1 MRYAMLNASPM
12 RRRNVEPGMKK
23 LASIEELDDLR
34 RTVTSSRDP
43 DRPRIVVCG
52 GTGCRANGSLE
63 LAKALAEA
71 LGARKSD
78 VRVELKLSGC
88 HGFCQESPVVVIHPQ
103 EIFYGRVGLE
113 DVQRDVQD
121 IVEQTIVK
129 GETVD
134 RLLYANPANGEKIP
148 RYNDIPFYARQLRI
162 ALRNCGKIDPNSI
175 EDHIAEHGYA
185 ALAKVLAMDPED
197 VIDWIARSGLR
208 GRGGGGF
215 PTGKKWLFCRNAEDR
230 THRYIICNADEG
242 DPGAFMDR
250 SIMEGDPHSVLEGM
264 VIGAYAMSK
273 GICPVEGYVY
283 IRAEYPLAVQN
294 LREAI
299 RQAEALGVL
308 GDNILGTGF
317 NFHVKVKEGAGAF
330 VCGEE
335 TALIASIEGERGT
348 PRPRPPFPANR
359 GLFGKPSNINNVE
372 TWVNIPRI
380 MNGGPDWYASVGTD
394 TSPGTKVFS
403 LVGKVVNSGLV
414 EVPMGIS
421 LREIVFDIGG
431 GTLGGKA
438 FKAVQTGGPSGGCI
452 PAELLDIPV
461 DYEKLAEAGAI
472 MGSGGLVVMDEDTCM
487 VEIAR
492 YFIEFTQKESCGK
505 CVPCR
510 LGTRQMLQ
518 ILDDITRG
526 KGNPGD
532 IELLQEIGRSVKLGS
547 LCGLGQTA
555 PNPVLT
561 TIRYFRDEYE
571 AHINERSCPAGACE
585 HLLSY
590 SILPDK
596 CVGCGACLRVCPT
609 NAVTGEKKKPHVIDQ
624 ATCIKCGACF
634 DVCKFD
640 AVLRE

>member
-1 MRYAMLNASPM
+1 
-12 RRRNVEPGMKK
+12 MKR
-23 LASIEELDDLR
+23 LASIEELDALR
-34 RTVTSSRDP
+34 AEIMSSRNADQP
-43 DRPRIVVCG
+43 KIIVCG

-63 LAKALAEA
+63 LARALTEE
-71 LGARKSD
+71 LGSRKSD
-78 VRVELKLSGC
+78 VKVELKLSGC

-103 EIFYGRVGLE
+103 EIFYGRVGVE
-113 DVQRDVQD
+113 DMQRDVQD
-121 IVEQTIVK
+121 IVEQTIIN

-134 RLLYANPANGEKIP
+134 RLLYADPASGEKIA
-148 RYNDIPFYARQLRI
+148 RYNDIPFYARQVRI
-162 ALRNCGKIDPNSI
+162 ALRNSGRIDPNDI
-175 EDHIAEHGYA
+175 EDHIAEDGYA
-185 ALAKVLAMDPED
+185 ALAKVLVMEPEEI
-197 VIDWIARSGLR
+197 IDWIARSGLR

-215 PTGKKWLFCRNAEDR
+215 PTGKKWQFCRNAKDR
-230 THRYIICNADEG
+230 TQRYIICNADEG

-264 VIGAYAMSK
+264 IIGAYAMSK

-283 IRAEYPLAVQN
+283 IRAEYPLAVEN

-299 RQAEALGVL
+299 KQAEALGVL

-317 NFHVKVKEGAGAF
+317 NFHIKVKEGAGAF

-335 TALIASIEGERGT
+335 TALIASIEGERGM
-348 PRPRPPFPANR
+348 PRTRPPFPANS

-380 MNGGPDWYASVGTD
+380 INGGPEWYAGVGTD

-414 EVPMGIS
+414 EVPMGMP

-431 GTLGGKA
+431 GVLGGKE

-452 PAELLDIPV
+452 PAELLDTPV
-461 DYEKLAEAGAI
+461 DYEKLGEAGAI

-510 LGTRQMLQ
+510 LGTHQMLQ
-518 ILDDITRG
+518 ILRDITRG
-526 KGNPGD
+526 NGRPED
-532 IELLQEIGRSVKLGS
+532 VALLQEIGESVKLGS

-561 TIRYFRDEYE
+561 TVRYFADEYE
-571 AHINERSCPAGACE
+571 AHINDLSCPARACE
-585 HLLSY
+585 QMITY
-590 SILPDK
+590 SILPDT
-596 CVGCGACLRVCPT
+596 CIGCGACLRACPA
-609 NAVTGEKKKPHVIDQ
+609 NAIAGEKKEPHVIDQ
-624 ATCIKCGACF
+624 ATCVKCGACF

-640 AVLRE
+640 AVLKE